1 MPRLRAR
8 LGRFSITAG
17 LALAVCAP
25 GLAQSTP
32 ALSTED
38 FLNRLGVNTHLGGLT
53 PSDPWNTNST
63 QVGTQLNYIGVRLVR
78 DWIQSPEDVADF
90 HKLQLVWRPD
100 GRFWTSIAE
109 ASPAGQRASLALT
122 ETAYKTYP
130 NLIYAVGGPNE
141 EDDTYPQSLGATLPD
156 SAVVQ
161 GLLYQWAHTQGVP
174 VSQMEFGAG
183 WTAANNWQG
192 DYAPTNTG
200 LKQNYVPGPADFGG
214 GHAYVSS
221 PGQRMGDVLKQLR
234 ADANLCTPGKP
245 VAQTEVGAYT
255 HAHLTPRDY
264 GQSLVMGALDSVAA
278 GDVAYLVYGLQDSA
292 PEATYGFFTY
302 PAGKANPAAKYFH
315 TLTSLLETERGSYG
329 PGAKPTFR
337 PAALPATFANK
348 TTSHLV
354 MQKPTGE
361 FVIADWSEQLP
372 DENAHD
378 DADTIRFGRKFATV
392 SVYDVEQGMAPISV
406 LHGVSQCSLE
416 MEPSDTYLV
425 VLSGV
430 GK

>member
-1 MPRLRAR
+1 MPRLRSC
-8 LGRFSITAG
+8 LGCLVASSG
-17 LALAVCAP
+17 LALAACGP
-25 GLAQSTP
+25 CLAQSAP
-32 ALSTED
+32 ALCTEE

-53 PSDPWNTNST
+53 PSDPWNTNPV
-63 QVGTQLNYIGVRLVR
+63 QVGQQLNYIGVRLVR

-90 HKLQLVWRPD
+90 HKLQQAWRPD

-109 ASPAGQRASLALT
+109 ASPAGQRASLELT
-122 ETAYKTYP
+122 KTAYKTYP

-141 EDDTYPQSLGATLPD
+141 EDDTYAQSLGATLPD
-156 SAVVQ
+156 SAAVQ

-183 WTAANNWQG
+183 WTATNGWQG
-192 DYAPTNTG
+192 DYPPTNTG
-200 LKQNYVPGPADFGG
+200 LKQNYVPGPADYGG
-214 GHAYVSS
+214 SHAYVSS
-221 PGQRMGDVLKQLR
+221 PGQRMGDVLKRLR
-234 ADANLCTPGKP
+234 TDATLCTPGKP

-264 GQSLVMGALDSVAA
+264 GQSLVMGAFDSIAA

-292 PEATYGFFTY
+292 PESCYGFFTY
-302 PAGKANPAAKYFH
+302 PAGKANPAAKFFH
-315 TLTSLLETERGSYG
+315 TMTTLLATRRGSYG
-329 PGAKPTFR
+329 PGVKPTFQ
-337 PAALPATFANK
+337 PVALSASFESK

-378 DADTIRFGRKFATV
+378 DADTIRLGRKFPLV
-392 SVYDVEQGMAPISV
+392 SVYDVEQGMTPIKV
-406 LHGVSQCSLE
+406 LHDVSECVLD

-425 VLSGV
+425 ILSV
-430 GK
+430 AAK